1 MIYYIHAKTITE
13 FMDMVNLEIARGD
26 KLLEMRIAEGFHSYV
41 ARMDTTLLRP
51 PKQLQ
56 K

>member
-13 FMDMVNLEIARGD
+13 FMKQVNQEISRGD

-41 ARMDTTLLRP
+41 ARMYTTPIRP
-51 PKQLQ
+51 SKQPQ